1 MFIEDAMLIDFEE
14 WYMLRNNLKSYGQQI
29 QSMFKTNKI
38 NKAKQNQNQRQH
50 KQTQMKKNT
59 CELKSLTTKK
69 NTTYVDVHPG
79 PGKELVCTFCGVKQV
94 T

>member
-1 MFIEDAMLIDFEE
+1 MSMYIYIGTQTS
-14 WYMLRNNLKSYGQQI
+14 KQI

-38 NKAKQNQNQRQH
+38 NKAKQNQNQKQH

-79 PGKELVCTFCGVKQV
+79 PTNKGAAWSISYGSRIYNYQCNL
-94 T
+94 

>member
-1 MFIEDAMLIDFEE
+1 VFIEDAMLIDFEE

-38 NKAKQNQNQRQH
+38 NKAKQNQNQKQH

-69 NTTYVDVHPG
+69 TRHMSMYIRV
-79 PGKELVCTFCGVKQV
+79 LVKNWYAHFAG
-94 T
+94 